1 MDASLRGALN
11 HINSSWKA
19 FTHKGK
25 RMTKAQVT
33 AVLEFGKAEG
43 LEKVSQ
49 IKDSDIDLIISEL
62 K

>member
-1 MDASLRGALN
+1 MDASIRGSLN

-33 AVLEFGKAEG
+33 AVLEFGKAQG
-43 LEKVSQ
+43 FQWVSQ
-49 IKDSDIDLIISEL
+49 INDADIDRIISEL
-62 K
+62 